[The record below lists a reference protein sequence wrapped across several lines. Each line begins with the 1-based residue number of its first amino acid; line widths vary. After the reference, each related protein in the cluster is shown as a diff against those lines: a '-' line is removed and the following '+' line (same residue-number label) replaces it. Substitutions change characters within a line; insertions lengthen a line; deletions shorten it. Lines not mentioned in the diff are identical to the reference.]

1 MPTACGAGA
10 YAQALVYL
18 SHWQPQ
24 YADDPVL
31 NAQYRSV
38 LATLEMIDTQRSLLS
53 RPALPGQDPAWSL
66 DQQQGQ
72 QAIEWAKVRADL
84 DEIREMQQMLDKALE
99 QNARWLNTPGHTP
112 AMQAVPSISACSCCS
127 NGVGRKR
134 LSGCSSR
141 TRNCRTP
148 PMAMVRWP
156 PPIWCSSSR
165 KGRHPVPGGT
175 VTRKT

>member
-1 MPTACGAGA
+1 
-10 YAQALVYL
+10 
-18 SHWQPQ
+18 
-24 YADDPVL
+24 VL

-99 QNARWLNTPGHTP
+99 QNARWLNTPAYPGHAGRTIDIRLQLLQQRGRSEEVVRLFEQNP
-112 AMQAVPSISACSCCS
+112 QLPYTANGYGAVAASYLVLKQPE
-127 NGVGRKR
+127 KPPP
-134 LSGCSSR
+134 SSR
-141 TRNCRTP
+141 R
-148 PMAMVRWP
+148 
-156 PPIWCSSSR
+156 
-165 KGRHPVPGGT
+165 T